1 MPEITEKVTVTS
13 VDRVR
18 ISEFMAPEIVYG
30 ASIAVKGAT
39 MRAEF
44 TVPMADAV
52 NYPIGREL
60 RLVAVVPE

>member
-30 ASIAVKGAT
+30 ASIVVKGAT
-39 MRAEF
+39 MSAEF
-44 TVPMADAV
+44 TVPMAEAAK
-52 NYPIGREL
+52 YTIGTEL